1 MKEIMKYSG
10 CFVCGDQNRAGLKA
24 KFYEQDG
31 VVVTDL
37 VADQAFEGYRGIY
50 HGGVLATLLDEVM
63 IKAILARGVFA
74 VTAEI
79 TVRFRNPVP
88 IGGKLR
94 LTGRVLQSRGRLYTT
109 EGEAIGVDGTVFA
122 TASGTYLEARDE
134 LKSKL
139 VQSLDL

>member
-1 MKEIMKYSG
+1 MSLEDENGELKKARFFYDGE
-10 CFVCGDQNRAGLKA
+10 RAIAELTA
-24 KFYEQDG
+24 TE
-31 VVVTDL
+31 
-37 VADQAFEGYRGIY
+37 AFEGYKGIF
-50 HGGVLATLLDEVM
+50 HGGIVASMLDEVM

>member
-1 MKEIMKYSG
+1 MKYSG
-10 CFVCGDQNRAGLKA
+10 CFVCGDQNKSGLKA
-24 KFYEQDG
+24 RFYEQDG
-31 VVVTDL
+31 EVVTDL

-88 IGGKLR
+88 IGRRLR
-94 LTGRVLQSRGRLYTT
+94 LIGRILHSRGRLYTT
-109 EGEAIGVDGTVFA
+109 EGTALGVDGTVYA
-122 TASGTYLEARDE
+122 TASGAYLEARDD
-134 LKSKL
+134 LKSQL
-139 VQSLDL
+139 VQSINL